1 MMADSTANQDRP
13 RRMSWLDATAAPQ
26 IEAYTE
32 RLGTFV
38 EAMAD
43 GKVDA
48 EELKAQQ
55 ARLVALMKKV
65 EPALGD
71 ELHAD
76 VTSLLC
82 ELTAYN
88 IMQTVHNLAGARPRF
103 RG

>member
-1 MMADSTANQDRP
+1 
-13 RRMSWLDATAAPQ
+13 MSWLDATATPQ
-26 IEAYTE
+26 IEAYTK

-48 EELKAQQ
+48 DELKAQEG
-55 ARLVALMKKV
+55 RLVALMKKV

-82 ELTAYN
+82 ELTAYT
-88 IMQTVHNLAGARPRF
+88 IMHTLHNLAGARPRF